1 MEKSIDRINRS
12 KLIIKMK
19 KMLAPYQNSNMRR
32 SIGQLANSLLPY
44 FALWALMIY
53 SLQYSYWLTLIL
65 IIPAAGFLVRIFII
79 FHDCGHGSFF
89 KSKAANR
96 NVGFILGVLTFT
108 PSESWWHAH
117 AVHHATVGNLDK
129 RGTGDVMTMTVDEY
143 RNSNWLTRAAYS
155 FFRYP
160 LVMFGLG
167 PIFIFML
174 RQRIPLSGAKWKE
187 VRSVLLT
194 DLALIGI
201 AVGLIAAF
209 GWKAYVLI
217 QLPVMWL
224 AGLFGIW
231 LFYIQH
237 QYESV
242 YWSRTKQWDFIS
254 ASMQGS
260 SFFKLPRVLNWFSGN
275 IGYHHIH
282 HLNPGIPNYNLPKCY
297 KANLDLQAAPTI
309 TLSTSFKSLGLRLWD
324 ESANKMVGFKVLQN
338 KT

>member
-1 MEKSIDRINRS
+1 
-12 KLIIKMK
+12 
-19 KMLAPYQNSNMRR
+19 
-32 SIGQLANSLLPY
+32 
-44 FALWALMIY
+44 MIY
-53 SLQYSYWLTLIL
+53 SLQYSYWLTLVL
-65 IIPAAGFLVRIFII
+65 LIPAAGFLVRIFII

-89 KSKAANR
+89 ESKAANR
-96 NVGFILGVLTFT
+96 NVGFFLGVLTFT
-108 PSESWWHAH
+108 PGESWWHAH

-129 RGTGDVMTMTVDEY
+129 RGVGDVMTMTVEEY
-143 RNSNWLTRAAYS
+143 QNSKWLTKAVYA

-174 RQRIPLSGAKWKE
+174 RQRIPHPGAKWKE
-187 VRSVLLT
+187 IRSVILT
-194 DLALIGI
+194 DLALAGI
-201 AVGLIAAF
+201 AWGLIAAF

-242 YWSRTKQWDFIS
+242 YWSRSPQWDFIS
-254 ASMQGS
+254 AAMKGS
-260 SFFKLPRVLNWFSGN
+260 SFFKLPRLLNWFSGN

-282 HLNPGIPNYNLPKCY
+282 HLNPSIPNYNLPKCY
-297 KANLDLQAAPTI
+297 KANPALQEVPTI
-309 TLSTSFKSLGLRLWD
+309 SLLTSFRSLGLRLWD
-324 ESANKMVGFKVLQN
+324 EGAQKMVGFKISN
-338 KT
+338 NR